1 MSETAGDESKAT
13 PPKVEVEGKSVEEIL
28 EQIDLFAGLPTIHLK
43 RVADIGV
50 EVSYKRGSKM
60 FEEGDA
66 GDKFYVILDGSIRI
80 SRTVP
85 GMGEEALA
93 VLRAGNYFGEMS
105 LIDESPRSAT
115 ALAHEAC
122 QLFEVGRQDLEELL
136 FVDRDLAYEFLWNV
150 VRTLSRRLRATNDKM
165 TFLATTSK
173 F

>member
-1 MSETAGDESKAT
+1 MSDKDESPA
-13 PPKVEVEGKSVEEIL
+13 PKVEVEGKSVEEIL
-28 EQIDLFAGLPTIHLK
+28 EQIDLFSGLPSIHLK
-43 RVADIGV
+43 RVADIGS
-50 EVSYKRGSKM
+50 EASYKRNQKM
-60 FEEGDA
+60 FDEGDA

-93 VLRAGNYFGEMS
+93 VLKAGNYFGEMS
-105 LIDESPRSAT
+105 LIDDAPRSAC
-115 ALAHEAC
+115 ALAHEKC
-122 QLFEVGRQDLEELL
+122 KLFEVNRKDLEDLL